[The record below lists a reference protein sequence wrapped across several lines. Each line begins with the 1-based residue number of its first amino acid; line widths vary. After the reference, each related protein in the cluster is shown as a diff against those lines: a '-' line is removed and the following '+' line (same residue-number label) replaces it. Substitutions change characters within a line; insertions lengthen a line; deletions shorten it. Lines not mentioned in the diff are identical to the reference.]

1 MHSPECRHQGREY
14 CGRQAKRI
22 NMTLKSA
29 DWARPQ
35 AADLSA
41 YEPAAVFA
49 AGERNHHISN
59 TAYPIAHQTTFW
71 PYRVSRENHAGTVL
85 KAFSH
90 LDAIC
95 LYSHI
100 PFCETRC
107 FFCEYTVVGKK
118 ELSATE
124 TYMAALNDEVRLYAE
139 RLGLRTIRGFDIG
152 GGTPSFPDASL
163 IARHIE
169 TVRRYFDFAADAEI
183 SIETTPKI
191 ASLEPDKITAYK
203 DMGIGRISMGVQVT
217 QPDLLKVLGRETNGV
232 DHHFRAR
239 DHIRNAGFRKFNVD
253 LMYGF
258 AGQSTASWQ
267 ATLEHAIAL
276 APDYITLYRMRYKLT
291 RISHQAGDVEM
302 QQVREQAALAKEML
316 SAAGYAANPGKNTY
330 SRIAG
335 DTGTSAYLTRR
346 VVEGAPY
353 LGLGLGAQTF
363 TDTTISYNSGSAGKN
378 LAPYLRDIE
387 KGVLPLQ
394 DLYHLPAAHMMAK
407 MVAVS
412 FYFGEINL
420 ASFRNKFG
428 VTLEEA
434 YPAAVAYALREG
446 LMEDTIS
453 PNGCELGTDHR
464 SLSLTQE
471 GARHF
476 NGTIALFF
484 APSVQ
489 AYLIGRDPAAA
500 EDMHT
505 NRKAALRVAGTG

>member
-1 MHSPECRHQGREY
+1 
-14 CGRQAKRI
+14 
-22 NMTLKSA
+22 MTPVKDSG
-29 DWARPQ
+29 WAQPQ
-35 AADLSA
+35 AADLPA
-41 YEPAAVFA
+41 HEPAVVFA

-71 PYRVSRENHAGTVL
+71 PYRISRENHGDTVA

-90 LDAIC
+90 LDETC

-107 FFCEYTVVGKK
+107 YFCEYTVVGKK
-118 ELSATE
+118 ELNGTE
-124 TYMAALNDEVRLYAE
+124 TYMAALDQEVRLYAE
-139 RLGLRTIRGFDIG
+139 KLGPRIIRGFDIG
-152 GGTPSFPDASL
+152 GGTPSFPDAPL

-169 TVRRYFDFAADAEI
+169 TVKQYFDFAPDAEI

-191 ASLEPDKITAYK
+191 ASLEPDKIAAYK
-203 DMGIGRISMGVQVT
+203 NMGIDRISMGVQVT
-217 QPDLLKVLGRETNGV
+217 QPDLLKVLGRETNGI

-239 DHIRNAGFRKFNVD
+239 DHIRHAGFKKFNID

-258 AGQSTASWQ
+258 AGQSTGSWQ
-267 ATLEHAIAL
+267 ATLKHAIAL

-291 RISHQAGDVEM
+291 RISHQAGEVEM
-302 QQVREQAALAKEML
+302 QQVREQAALAKNFL
-316 SAAGYAANPGKNTY
+316 GAAGYTANPGKNTY
-330 SRIAG
+330 SRIPG

-346 VVEGAPY
+346 VIEGAPY

-363 TDTTISYNSGSAGKN
+363 TDTTISYNSGAVGKN
-378 LAPYLRDIE
+378 LSPYLRDIE
-387 KGVLPLQ
+387 KGALPLQ
-394 DLYHLPAAHMMAK
+394 DLYDLPAAHMMAK

-420 ASFRNKFG
+420 ASFRKKFG
-428 VTLEEA
+428 VTVEEA
-434 YPAAVAYALREG
+434 YPAAVEYALREG
-446 LMEDTIS
+446 LMEYTES
-453 PNGCELGTDHR
+453 PNGHELSINHR
-464 SLSLTQE
+464 SLSLTSE

-500 EDMHT
+500 EDMHR
-505 NRKAALRVAGTG
+505 NREMAVRVARA